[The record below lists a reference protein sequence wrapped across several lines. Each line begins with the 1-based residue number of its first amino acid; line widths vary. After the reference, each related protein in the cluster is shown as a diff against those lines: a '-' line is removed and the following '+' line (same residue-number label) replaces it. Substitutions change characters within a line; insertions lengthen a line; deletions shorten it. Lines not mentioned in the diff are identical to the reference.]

1 MRITRLLLVL
11 PLIVAFALPAA
22 ADFKGGLDFFKKG
35 DYGRAKAE
43 FEALAKQGMA
53 AAQTNL
59 GLMYSKGY
67 GVTRDESEAVRWYRL
82 AAEQSQAQA
91 QNNLGFMYVN
101 GEGGPKD
108 NVLGLMW
115 LKLAVENG
123 YSAAGRS
130 VQILEKRMSKA
141 EVTLAKR
148 FAAMWKEKWA
158 LSKTKVSQNR

>member
-1 MRITRLLLVL
+1 LAL

-22 ADFKGGLDFFKKG
+22 ADFKAGLNAFKAGK
-35 DYGRAKAE
+35 YGAAKAE

-130 VQILEKRMSKA
+130 VQILETRMSKA
-141 EVTLAKR
+141 EVGLAKR
-148 FAAMWKEKWA
+148 FAVMWKEKWA

>member
-1 MRITRLLLVL
+1 MPSRPASTGLQKRNSKRL
-11 PLIVAFALPAA
+11 PS
-22 ADFKGGLDFFKKG
+22 
-35 DYGRAKAE
+35 KAW
-43 FEALAKQGMA
+43 A

-101 GEGGPKD
+101 GEGGPRD
-108 NVLGLMW
+108 DVLGLMW
-115 LKLAVENG
+115 LRLAVESG

-130 VQILEKRMSKA
+130 VQILEKRMTLA
-141 EVTLAKR
+141 EVALAKR